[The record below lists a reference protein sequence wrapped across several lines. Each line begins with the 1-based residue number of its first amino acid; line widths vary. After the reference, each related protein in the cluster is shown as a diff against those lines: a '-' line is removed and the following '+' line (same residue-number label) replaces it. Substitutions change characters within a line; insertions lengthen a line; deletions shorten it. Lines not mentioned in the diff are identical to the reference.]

1 MPTAW
6 PITMATA
13 YVVARREGGRYCEIT
28 QDDGAI
34 GEGGWAAHRRDGC
47 QRGLPRRARRP
58 YTAPTPWRCGWAPKR
73 RAMPTH
79 RSHRARP
86 PGWCRVQR
94 WRKRTAC
101 RCEWHH
107 RATRRQGERR
117 VQHRACR
124 VGAGRAG
131 ARAQNETC
139 KCPAR
144 AVSRHS
150 DSRTSD
156 GTCSRA
162 AHRWGNSQHGLGRG
176 LAPTFGACRTSTIAP

>member
-13 YVVARREGGRYCEIT
+13 YVVARREGVRQCEIT

-34 GEGGWAAHRRDGC
+34 GAGGWAAYRRDGC
-47 QRGLPRRARRP
+47 QRGLPRRERRP

-86 PGWCRVQR
+86 PGWGRVQR
-94 WRKRTAC
+94 WRTRTAS
-101 RCEWHH
+101 RCEWHY

-117 VQHRACR
+117 VQHVPAGSVLDARASVPR
-124 VGAGRAG
+124 TRSGVGRCGRSDDKTRAGRQTA
-131 ARAQNETC
+131 
-139 KCPAR
+139 PAKGPHSGGE
-144 AVSRHS
+144 AWVS
-150 DSRTSD
+150 
-156 GTCSRA
+156 GTGCC
-162 AHRWGNSQHGLGRG
+162 LP
-176 LAPTFGACRTSTIAP
+176 LALAKH